1 MRATTKM
8 ALKPYLEAI
17 RRTCS
22 PLTQDQLLEM
32 ILTMAKEVPAAE
44 RGEFLHRIES
54 LRPGGQKTR
63 AAKSSDPGVTVKE
76 IGKLE
81 RSILQ
86 RIKDIENGDFDD
98 WDEDEDYRGYNDRY
112 GYYEDEDVDILGSEH
127 KEELAALFE
136 EADRLFLQG
145 ELSGAGDIF
154 TRLFALLVK
163 VEQESENW
171 IDCGVDL
178 REARARLC
186 RCVYEGAEQAS
197 RVRRMV
203 EAMEIEARPHRFDEE
218 DSDDYPLLQD
228 VIDSRPGDLP
238 ELADFLSVWEKM
250 LASRSCRNNR
260 LATLRLEAAY
270 MRGGL
275 EEVARLAREWRKE
288 QPLGYLTWLARLQD
302 TAGWPDLAAAAREA
316 IAALPAGK
324 ARAAAAGFL
333 LTAGSNLHDNEA
345 ILEGKRERFVADPG
359 SFNLLAL
366 STEAGRQQIR
376 ERELAQALAVL
387 AHQKKGD
394 QDVTVLRTKALLMA
408 GCLDEAFAMANQAK
422 AVGWSYGSPAGVVF
436 ASILHL
442 ARGSNKNCALIEE
455 LLRYYAQDSHYLYD
469 RMTISTGEAANDF
482 AQEIVMGLSL
492 AHPAETDL
500 ARYRKW
506 TETIGHKRIQHIVG
520 NKQRGAYDR
529 AARVLCALAEALAAG
544 GEKGKAQALLLEY
557 CKTRY
562 NRHTAFRNEV
572 KKAVKESPLLRGM
585 EAGL

>member
-1 MRATTKM
+1 MRTNKNL
-8 ALKPYLEAI
+8 ALRPYLEEV
-17 RRTCS
+17 RQNCGS
-22 PLTQDQLLEM
+22 LSHNELLEM
-32 ILTMAKEVPAAE
+32 LLTMAREVPATE
-44 RGEFLHRIES
+44 RALFLQRIQS
-54 LRPGGQKTR
+54 LLPATRPRKFDEAFDTGKTT
-63 AAKSSDPGVTVKE
+63 KK

-86 RIKDIENGDFDD
+86 RIKDIENGEYDY

-112 GYYEDEDVDILGSEH
+112 GYYEDEDIDILGSEH
-127 KEELAALFE
+127 KEELATLFE

-145 ELSGAGDIF
+145 ELGGAGEIF
-154 TRLFALLVK
+154 TRLFALLDK
-163 VEQESENW
+163 AEQESGSW
-171 IDCGVDL
+171 IDCGVEL

-186 RCVYEGAEQAS
+186 RCVYEGAEQSS
-197 RVRRMV
+197 RVRRML
-203 EAMEIEARPHRFDEE
+203 EAMEIEARPHPFDEE
-218 DSDDYPLLQD
+218 NADDYPMLQD

-238 ELADFLSVWEKM
+238 ELADFLPAWEKM

-260 LATLRLEAAY
+260 LAALRLEAAS

-275 EEVARLAREWRKE
+275 GEVARLAREWRKE
-288 QPLGYLTWLARLQD
+288 QPLGYLSWLAGLQD

-324 ARAAAAGFL
+324 ARAAAADFL
-333 LTAGSNLHDNEA
+333 LTAGSNLHDNAA

-366 STEAGRQQIR
+366 STEAGRQQVR
-376 ERELAQALAVL
+376 ERELARALTVL

-394 QDVTVLRTKALLMA
+394 QDVTVLRAKALLMA
-408 GCLDEAFAMANQAK
+408 GRLDDAFAMASPAK
-422 AVGWSYGSPAGVVF
+422 AVGWSYGSPAGIVF

-442 ARGSNKNCALIEE
+442 ASGTNKNCALIEE
-455 LLRYYAQDSHYLYD
+455 LLGYYARDNSFLSK
-469 RMTISTGEAANDF
+469 RITNGEAANDF
-482 AQEIVMGLSL
+482 AREIATGLSL

-520 NKQRGAYDR
+520 NKQRNAYDR
-529 AARVLCALAEALAAG
+529 AARVLCALAEALAARD
-544 GEKGKAQALLLEY
+544 EKGKAQALLQEY

-572 KKAVKESPLLRGM
+572 KQAVKESPLLRGM